1 MKVTYSISALL
12 FTVASLCCTSF
23 AATEYVVVNNDY
35 VFANSAS
42 VYKLNATTGKLTL
55 VTVLETGG
63 LGEPQNPA
71 QNNFLDVEQAISPDA
86 SCLFVLD
93 PQSNDIAS
101 FSKTLNYAELG
112 RYTNAAVNSN
122 YNGSS
127 LALTPNGK
135 FLYATYSGS
144 ENLGAW
150 TVNSD
155 CSLTFIA
162 AYVPSE
168 GQGFFSSLR
177 VSPNGA
183 YLIVPYGNDAELFT
197 INQNSGALTD
207 MGFVSYT
214 GLPGC
219 SRFPGC
225 DPAGIDF
232 TKDSK
237 VVVFGNL
244 FTYPSAMTA
253 EITPTGL
260 VNPRAWSLANPE
272 RIVGALYPFLSA
284 SAYAGSG
291 PLYFGAIGTGNE
303 KQYAG
308 ILTASFTEKPLS
320 ITLTAGTVIQPP
332 DVSDCSIALTGDLMV
347 IAQYYNQIAVFKT
360 NADGSVTPLSTIIDG
375 DAGSLFSLSLFPNT
389 R

>member
-1 MKVTYSISALL
+1 MKVAYSISALL
-12 FTVASLCCTSF
+12 LTVASLCCPSF

-42 VYKLNATTGKLTL
+42 VYELNATTGKLKL

-71 QNNFLDVEQAISPDA
+71 QNNFLDVEQAISPNA

-101 FSKTLNYAELG
+101 FSKALNYAEVG
-112 RYTNAAVNSN
+112 RYTNTAVNSN

-150 TVNSD
+150 AVNSD

-162 AYVPSE
+162 AYVPLE

-183 YLIVPYGNDAELFT
+183 YLVVPYGNDAELFT
-197 INQNSGALTD
+197 IDQNSGVLTD
-207 MGFVSYT
+207 MGFVSYA
-214 GLPGC
+214 GLPSC
-219 SRFPGC
+219 RKFPGC

-260 VNPRAWSLANPE
+260 VNPRAWSLANSE

-360 NADGSVTPLSTIIDG
+360 NADGSVTPLSTTIDD

>member
-1 MKVTYSISALL
+1 MKA
-12 FTVASLCCTSF
+12 ASTFSWLILIAASF
-23 AATEYVVVNNDY
+23 CRLSVAATEYVVVNNDY

-42 VYKLNATTGKLTL
+42 VYELNAATGKLKL
-55 VTVLETGG
+55 ITVLETGG
-63 LGEPQNPA
+63 LGEPQNPE
-71 QNNFLDVEQAISPDA
+71 QNNFLDVEQAISPNA

-101 FSKTLNYAELG
+101 FSKSLNYSEVG

-135 FLYATYSGS
+135 YMYATYSGS
-144 ENLGAW
+144 DNVGAW

-183 YLIVPYGNDAELFT
+183 YLVVPYGNNAELFA
-197 INQNSGALTD
+197 IDQNSGVLTD

-253 EITPTGL
+253 EITATGL
-260 VNPRAWSLANPE
+260 VNPRAWPLANSE
-272 RIVGALYPFLSA
+272 RIVGAWYPFLSA
-284 SAYAGSG
+284 AAYAGSG
-291 PLYFGAIGTGNE
+291 PLYFGAIGTGNQ

-308 ILTASFTEKPLS
+308 ILTATFTEKPLS
-320 ITLTAGTVIQPP
+320 IALTTGTVIHPP
-332 DVSDCSIALTGDLMV
+332 DISDCAIAVTGNLVV
-347 IAQYYNQIAVFKT
+347 IAQYYNQIAVFKI
-360 NADGSVTPLSTIIDG
+360 NADGSVTPLSTTVDS